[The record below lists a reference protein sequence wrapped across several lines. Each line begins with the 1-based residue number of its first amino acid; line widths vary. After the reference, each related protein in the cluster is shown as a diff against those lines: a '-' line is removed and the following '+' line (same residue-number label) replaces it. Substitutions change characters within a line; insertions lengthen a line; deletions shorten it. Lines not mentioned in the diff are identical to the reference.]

1 VSSLKR
7 EEATG
12 QILAP
17 TLADADLRVRL
28 AQVEAQVTTLQAQFT
43 DLALQLLQERH
54 YHADTRVR
62 CRPAQALSM
71 DEHALSASD
80 EPCRPAMPVMVCHP
94 TEQRNRLI
102 PLIEYGARGQYV
114 LICPEAGELH
124 MTPDSAEWFA
134 WLTSLSSFRFVGQAG
149 HFSARRGYNQR
160 PNRGWYAQRKIH
172 QKNYSKY
179 IGVSE
184 HATIDRL
191 EHIAA
196 HFQSYMK

>member
-1 VSSLKR
+1 V
-7 EEATG
+7 A
-12 QILAP
+12 
-17 TLADADLRVRL
+17 
-28 AQVEAQVTTLQAQFT
+28 TLQAQLT
-43 DLALQLLQERH
+43 DLALQLFKERH
-54 YHADTRVR
+54 YHAGSHVPTLQ
-62 CRPAQALSM
+62 AQDLSM
-71 DEHALSASD
+71 QEHALALPAPC
-80 EPCRPAMPVMVCHP
+80 EPCQPAMLALVCHP

-124 MTPDSAEWFA
+124 ILPDSAEWFA
-134 WLTSLSSFRFVGQAG
+134 WLASLSSFRFVGQAG
-149 HFSARRGYNQR
+149 HFSARRGYNQH